1 MIWSSPCKRAI
12 SYGPYVNVGRL
23 IWVCQIFE
31 NAQKSRFILSVSA
44 AVFLFLPPSLQE
56 HELHDNWTWGWLSQS
71 PNLQHYLTTRITII
85 IPTRGI
91 KLPYAAELFVGRL
104 TQLVVR
110 PRYAT
115 SSTKILL
122 VLVTAWEQVM
132 PPCLWVFWKKISGW
146 WRRWHLCWW
155 PSRRRGVRGF
165 KLTSGPGP
173 QDRRIGEETAIHG
186 RPASFKTNH
195 CWLIC
200 YLGTNGADNP

>member
-104 TQLVVR
+104 TQLVVQ
-110 PRYAT
+110 PRYET
-115 SSTKILL
+115 SSNK
-122 VLVTAWEQVM
+122 
-132 PPCLWVFWKKISGW
+132 F
-146 WRRWHLCWW
+146 CWSS
-155 PSRRRGVRGF
+155 SRRGSRLCHPACGYFERRFLVDGADGICVGDPRGEGGF